1 VSGSDWAHIAAAAVR
16 AVLWIL
22 LLSTPVTAGLTLAG
36 DRQPLTLLA
45 GMQFDPTP
53 LIGSWS
59 WTKTIDWGD
68 VHTFIGLDGERVSLG
83 YFSSET
89 QASAAYKAGQKVL
102 AKVSPELARLRARV
116 VDLEA
121 ANRIFLAGHARQAH
135 LAHCGAEKVP
145 PPVTNLMPQGG

>member
-1 VSGSDWAHIAAAAVR
+1 MSGSDWAHIAAAAVR

-68 VHTFIGLDGERVSLG
+68 VHTFMGEAIVG
-83 YFSSET
+83 IAGFH
-89 QASAAYKAGQKVL
+89 AA
-102 AKVSPELARLRARV
+102 
-116 VDLEA
+116 A
-121 ANRIFLAGHARQAH
+121 ALVHHFI
-135 LAHCGAEKVP
+135 
-145 PPVTNLMPQGG
+145 